1 VVQEREILHIGLEG
15 RDVTEVLGGGVN
27 NAVRGLSQMIGRD
40 ISVTNITLRE
50 VPVKNIPDL
59 FGGPEALIVGVYLA
73 ISGYS
78 EGHMMVIYTPETA
91 FDLIDLLLGQS
102 AGSTQELTE
111 IEQSVLGEVGNIMGS
126 FFLNHLADATGN
138 RFMPS
143 PPAVMMDM
151 AGAILENI
159 MANILITSDKTYIIE
174 TVFGTCDRQ
183 VTGTFLVAPARG
195 HVNG

>member
-1 VVQEREILHIGLEG
+1 MVQEREILHIGLEG